1 MNINKYQ
8 IFDIFY
14 NKINNWND
22 QEIKQKLQNR

>member
-8 IFDIFY
+8 ILDIFY

-22 QEIKQKLQNR
+22 REIKQKLQNR